1 MIFKKTSYENIVKK
15 LMKKLCK
22 TCDKLATTLEVS
34 YENENL

>member
-1 MIFKKTSYENIVKK
+1 
-15 LMKKLCK
+15 MKKLCK